1 MNIGICGGTFDP
13 FHRGHLDPILAV
25 RGVMEWDRVVYI
37 PAFRQPFKADAA
49 TSSGYHRFAMTVLG
63 VEGQDGMTVSPR
75 ELERGAISYTVE
87 TLEAIRSE
95 TGDGVTLDWIIGD
108 DNLAEL
114 DRWKRPDRI
123 LELANFVVLTR
134 GAGADV
140 SERFR
145 SHVVAEPRSR
155 GRAGA
160 IAFARNHTV
169 PISSTEIRTRV
180 RAGQS
185 IDELVDARV
194 SRYIERNALYRE
206 VRT

>member
-25 RGVMEWDRVVYI
+25 RGQMQWSRVVYI
-37 PAFRQPFKADAA
+37 PAFRQPFKAGAV

-63 VEGQDGMTVSPR
+63 VEQQDGMTVSPR

-87 TLEAIRSE
+87 TLEAIRADE
-95 TGDGVTLDWIIGD
+95 GDEVTIDWIIGD
-108 DNLAEL
+108 DNLAGL
-114 DRWKRPDRI
+114 DRWKDPERI
-123 LELANFVVLTR
+123 LDLANFVVLTR
-134 GAGADV
+134 GVGADV

-145 SHVVAEPRSR
+145 SHVVTEPSSR
-155 GRAGA
+155 GRCGA

-169 PISSTEIRTRV
+169 PISSTEIRRRV
-180 RAGQS
+180 RAGES
-185 IDELVDARV
+185 IDEMVDVRV

-206 VRT
+206 VQT